1 MAAVN
6 ALVFTSIKNNI
17 PIDHPRFT
25 ELAKRA
31 NITSLPNAE
40 KTKKIE
46 DLLQNSTIKR
56 ACCLAKSG
64 NNANITPDKKNYKI
78 RVKIP
83 LPKDYIPDP
92 IEKKFGYTTKE
103 VLVPVEYCSK
113 VLPLYD
119 TSGTQSILGEC
130 DPFYGAYC
138 ENMKYLYNI
147 ENNGQFAS
155 TEFNE
160 YSGECSCHADLPKGI
175 PPGISRSCLLD
186 FCSFDN
192 KPTVYLD
199 STSREGPCEG
209 TFCNAITN
217 IGNQSASQG
226 GEIAFSNKV
235 TQNCGIGSK
244 TNDETNT
251 GVPAGSKQ
259 SSSGGGGGT
268 PPPPPS
274 TTPPPPTSK
283 TTPPPPSTT
292 TPPPT
297 SKTTPPPPS
306 TTTPPP
312 PSTTTPP
319 PPSTTTPT
327 TDDAETPPPTD
338 DAEKSTPP
346 VAPAPPK
353 SNNMLLIG
361 GVVVCCCCIIII
373 IVIVMMM
380 SKKKKGAKSAKS
392 TATATE

>member
-25 ELAKRA
+25 ELAKSA
-31 NITSLPNAE
+31 SITNLPNAE
-40 KTKKIE
+40 KIKKIQDILE
-46 DLLQNSTIKR
+46 NSTIKR

-119 TSGTQSILGEC
+119 TSGTQSLLGEC

-147 ENNGQFAS
+147 ENKGSFAS

-160 YSGECSCHADLPKGI
+160 YAGECSCHADLPKGI

-186 FCSFDN
+186 FCGFDN
-192 KPTVYLD
+192 RPTVYLD
-199 STSREGPCEG
+199 ATSRDKPCEG

-235 TQNCGIGSK
+235 TQNCGMGSI
-244 TNDETNT
+244 TNDKTNT
-251 GVPAGSKQ
+251 GVEAGSTQ
-259 SSSGGGGGT
+259 SVLGNQAGVS
-268 PPPPPS
+268 PPPPATS
-274 TTPPPPTSK
+274 TTTPPPISTTTPPPISKTTSPSTTSPTTSK
-283 TTPPPPSTT
+283 TTPPS
-292 TPPPT
+292 
-297 SKTTPPPPS
+297 
-306 TTTPPP
+306 
-312 PSTTTPP
+312 
-319 PPSTTTPT
+319 TTPT
-327 TDDAETPPPTD
+327 KTDASGSKTDASGTKTDASGSKTDASGSPPT
-338 DAEKSTPP
+338 TPP

-361 GVVVCCCCIIII
+361 GAVVCCCCIIII
-373 IVIVMMM
+373 IVIVIMM
-380 SKKKKGAKSAKS
+380 SKKKKNGK
-392 TATATE
+392 TASSDK